1 MQVTNILTWYKY
13 IFEVWH
19 VNDNNK
25 KELMHAN
32 FDMVPILWLCFQT
45 QMILIFLKI
54 FKVNSKFHIFLF
66 FHVNNTCWF
75 HAPCSSF
82 GTHHLGLDRL
92 VLLLDQPH
100 ALHPLTL
107 PPLAS
112 LPVNTCLFHVNDN
125 QSKNNNIMII
135 MK

>member
-1 MQVTNILTWYKY
+1 MIIIKKTYVCNFRYGSHFMTLFSNTDDPNIL
-13 IFEVWH
+13 
-19 VNDNNK
+19 K
-25 KELMHAN
+25 K
-32 FDMVPILWLCFQT
+32 VSY
-45 QMILIFLKI
+45 ILILPWKY
-54 FKVNSKFHIFLF
+54 
-66 FHVNNTCWF
+66 F

-112 LPVNTCLFHVNDN
+112 LPVNTCLFRDNDN
-125 QSKNNNIMII
+125 QSRNNNIIII